1 MGLSR
6 RRLLNDCIANYA
18 MRLPVTSVST
28 ALTQSPMANWFFYIL
43 RCADDSLYSG
53 ITTDL
58 ERRLR
63 EHNAGA
69 AGARY
74 TRSRRPVSLAYSERL
89 PDRAQALRR
98 EHAVKQLDRAAKL
111 QLLATPLPPSG

>member
-1 MGLSR
+1 MG
-6 RRLLNDCIANYA
+6 
-18 MRLPVTSVST
+18 
-28 ALTQSPMANWFFYIL
+28 NWFFYIL

-63 EHNAGA
+63 EHNEDA

-74 TRSRRPVSLAYSERL
+74 TRGRRPVSLAYSERL
-89 PDRAQALRR
+89 PGRAQALRR
-98 EHAVKQLDRAAKL
+98 EYAVKQLDRAAKL
-111 QLLATPLPPSG
+111 QLLANATPQSG

>member
-1 MGLSR
+1 M
-6 RRLLNDCIANYA
+6 C
-18 MRLPVTSVST
+18 
-28 ALTQSPMANWFFYIL
+28 NWFFYIL

-74 TRSRRPVSLAYSERL
+74 TRGRRPVSLAYSECL
-89 PDRAQALRR
+89 PDRGQALRR

-111 QLLATPLPPSG
+111 QLLAKATTQSG

>member
-1 MGLSR
+1 M
-6 RRLLNDCIANYA
+6 
-18 MRLPVTSVST
+18 TE
-28 ALTQSPMANWFFYIL
+28 SPIDKWFFYIL

-63 EHNAGA
+63 EHNAGT
-69 AGARY
+69 GARY
-74 TRSRRPVSLAYSERL
+74 TRGRRPVSLAYSERL

-111 QLLATPLPPSG
+111 QLLATATPQSR

>member
-1 MGLSR
+1 
-6 RRLLNDCIANYA
+6 
-18 MRLPVTSVST
+18 
-28 ALTQSPMANWFFYIL
+28 MANWFFYIL

-69 AGARY
+69 GARY
-74 TRSRRPVSLAYSERL
+74 TRGRLPVSLAYSERL

-111 QLLATPLPPSG
+111 QLLAKATPHSG

>member
-1 MGLSR
+1 
-6 RRLLNDCIANYA
+6 
-18 MRLPVTSVST
+18 
-28 ALTQSPMANWFFYIL
+28 MANWYFYIL

-63 EHNAGA
+63 EHNAGT

-74 TRSRRPVSLAYSERL
+74 TRGRRPVRLAYSERL

-98 EHAVKQLDRAAKL
+98 EYAVKRLDRAAKL
-111 QLLATPLPPSG
+111 QLLANTTPQSG

>member
-1 MGLSR
+1 
-6 RRLLNDCIANYA
+6 
-18 MRLPVTSVST
+18 
-28 ALTQSPMANWFFYIL
+28 MANLFLYIL
-43 RCADDSLYSG
+43 RCADGSLYSG

-63 EHNAGA
+63 EHNAGT
-69 AGARY
+69 AGARD
-74 TRSRRPVSLAYSERL
+74 TRGRRPVSLAYSERL

-111 QLLATPLPPSG
+111 QLLAKAAPKSG

>member
-1 MGLSR
+1 
-6 RRLLNDCIANYA
+6 
-18 MRLPVTSVST
+18 MRD
-28 ALTQSPMANWFFYIL
+28 WHFYIL
-43 RCADDSLYSG
+43 RCADGSLYSG

-58 ERRLR
+58 ERRVR

-74 TRSRRPVSLAYSERL
+74 TRGRRPVSLAYSERL

-98 EHAVKQLDRAAKL
+98 EHAVELLDRVLAA
-111 QLLATPLPPSG
+111 